1 MKAAVEWTWNILT
14 KEKNEDR
21 ITKIKYHFSYNFGS
35 TQKLVIRQRR
45 LVESPSSI
53 HQRIHSECKLTSLK
67 GGWIEM
73 AEALKRY
80 EIFVTKYNGLFVTKY
95 NGLFEL
101 EPWSWYHESMR

>member
-1 MKAAVEWTWNILT
+1 
-14 KEKNEDR
+14 
-21 ITKIKYHFSYNFGS
+21 
-35 TQKLVIRQRR
+35 
-45 LVESPSSI
+45 
-53 HQRIHSECKLTSLK
+53 
-67 GGWIEM
+67 M